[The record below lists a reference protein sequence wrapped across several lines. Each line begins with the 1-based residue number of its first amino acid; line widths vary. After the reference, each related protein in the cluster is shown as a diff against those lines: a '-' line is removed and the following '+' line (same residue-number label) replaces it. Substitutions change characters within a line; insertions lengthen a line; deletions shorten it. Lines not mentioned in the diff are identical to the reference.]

1 MSLLFISIILNVILI
16 LYIFYNNSS
25 FEVKKNHVRFDI
37 YSKNNKIKN
46 AQMSQDVEK
55 DLFIDFPIESKDIAK
70 CYISSNRKERGKI
83 RVSIVN

>member
-1 MSLLFISIILNVILI
+1 
-16 LYIFYNNSS
+16 
-25 FEVKKNHVRFDI
+25 
-37 YSKNNKIKN
+37 
-46 AQMSQDVEK
+46 MSQDVEK